1 MTPYF
6 IPIDYYRTKFYQ
18 KENNSKR
25 FLELSE
31 EQLSTLSK
39 KVYKKQEKMIN
50 NLSQKSERISK
61 LERYQKTLQYL
72 TNPNIHIDLTT
83 FDERLAFLIMMND
96 PNLVTF
102 KEFLKIDLIS
112 IEEIIKLEDE
122 EERNHLKKIRNQ
134 SISVY
139 ESTVREKIGF
149 YDPRLL
155 RYEELFFKRFYND
168 KELITDVRMNNQD
181 SIILRAKF
189 IKDFDKIT
197 DERYKELVELAQGL
211 LSLVPDK
218 YNTSLATYSVIDQ
231 KHLLGLNNS
240 YEQLALFILLVDSEL
255 DMLRIY
261 EEESRIPEV
270 KRRITEQFGYFNM
283 ELLSLERKFH
293 SRFCPDKKVSVWS
306 KIKND

>member
-1 MTPYF
+1 MVAF
-6 IPIDYYRTKFYQ
+6 IPVESYQNKFYL
-18 KENNSKR
+18 KEKSFNRFLDLTEDRLSQITKDVSKR
-25 FLELSE
+25 LEMME
-31 EQLSTLSK
+31 DTPVRRAERLSK
-39 KVYKKQEKMIN
+39 LDK
-50 NLSQKSERISK
+50 
-61 LERYQKTLQYL
+61 YQKTLCYL
-72 TNPNIHIDLTT
+72 TGPNIHFEYKT
-83 FDERLAFLIMMND
+83 FDEKLAFLITAVD
-96 PNLVTF
+96 PELVTY
-102 KEFLKIDLIS
+102 KEFLKMNLMSTSEIFK
-112 IEEIIKLEDE
+112 IEDKKDRERLLKL
-122 EERNHLKKIRNQ
+122 RNQ
-134 SISVY
+134 TLARY

-231 KHLLGLNNS
+231 KKLLGLNNS
-240 YEQLALFILLVDSEL
+240 YEQLALFILLVDGEL

-261 EEESRIPEV
+261 EEESRMPEV

>member
-1 MTPYF
+1 MVAF
-6 IPIDYYRTKFYQ
+6 IPVESYQNKFYL
-18 KENNSKR
+18 KERSFNRFLDLTEDRLSQITKDVSKR
-25 FLELSE
+25 LEMME
-31 EQLSTLSK
+31 DTT
-39 KVYKKQEKMIN
+39 VRRT
-50 NLSQKSERISK
+50 ERLSK
-61 LERYQKTLQYL
+61 LEKYQKTLCYL
-72 TNPNIHIDLTT
+72 TSPNIHFEYKT
-83 FDERLAFLIMMND
+83 FDEKLAFLITAVD
-96 PNLVTF
+96 PDLVTY
-102 KEFLKIDLIS
+102 KEFLKMNLMSTSEIFK
-112 IEEIIKLEDE
+112 IEDKKERERLLE
-122 EERNHLKKIRNQ
+122 LRNQ
-134 SISVY
+134 TLSGY

-155 RYEELFFKRFYND
+155 KYEELFFKRFYND
-168 KELITDVRMNNQD
+168 KEIITDVRMNNQD

-189 IKDFDKIT
+189 IKDFDKIS
-197 DERYKELVELAQGL
+197 DERYKELIDLAQGL
-211 LSLVPDK
+211 LSLVPNK

-293 SRFCPDKKVSVWS
+293 SRFCPDKKISVWS